1 VEEQQPGRV
10 DGPVSEHM
18 DELVDTP
25 LDPAPDTTR
34 VRLDIAYDGTGFFG
48 WGTQPALRTVQGT
61 IEDALGVLFTKHG
74 GAPRLTVAGRTD
86 AGVHATGQVAHLDLT
101 DAQLAALNV
110 RRGRSGAPSLAYRL
124 NGIAGL
130 SSDVVMLD
138 SRVAPTGFNA
148 RFSATWRRYSYRV
161 EDMTIARNPLVRN
174 HTLSYP
180 AVLDLD
186 AMNAA
191 ATSLLGL
198 HDFATYCRPR
208 ERATTIR
215 TLEKFEWTRDAAGV
229 LVAEVRADAFCHS
242 MVRSIVGLCLNVGEG
257 KLSVSD
263 AVLLLDA
270 RERTSAFKVAPARGL
285 TLVEIGYP
293 PDDELATRAELTRS
307 RRDTL
312 R

>member
-1 VEEQQPGRV
+1 MHR
-10 DGPVSEHM
+10 M
-18 DELVDTP
+18 
-25 LDPAPDTTR
+25 
-34 VRLDIAYDGTGFFG
+34 RLDIAYDGGGFAG
-48 WGTQPALRTVQGT
+48 WGAQPQLRTVQG
-61 IEDALGVLFTKHG
+61 ELESALATVFQRHG
-74 GAPRLTVAGRTD
+74 TAPRLTVAGRTD

-101 DAQLAALNV
+101 AAQLASLDE
-110 RRGRSGAPSLAYRL
+110 RRGQGGAESLARRL

-130 SSDVVMLD
+130 SSDVVVLA
-138 SRVAPTGFNA
+138 SRLAPPGFDA
-148 RFSATWRRYSYRV
+148 RFSAVWRRYEYRV
-161 EDMTIARNPLVRN
+161 GDASIARNPLLRSHV
-174 HTLSYP
+174 LSYP

-257 KLSVSD
+257 KLSVTD

-285 TLVEIGYP
+285 TLAEIGYP